1 MVETNVY
8 LKKQWFIKSKA
19 GKVEDNYQFDIK
31 KLLGS
36 GTYGNVIKAVH
47 ANTKELRAIKVIQKS
62 KVRNKDRFQL
72 EIDIMRQLDHP
83 NVIKLYET
91 FEDARNLYLVME
103 LCEGGELFDRIIAKG
118 HFNEKEARNLFTQIM
133 LALNYCHA
141 NKICHRD
148 LKPENFLLLTKAD
161 DSPIKVI
168 DFGLSTYITDKGAMS
183 GSKVA
188 MTTKAG
194 TPYYISPEVLAGE
207 YDEKCDIWSAGV
219 ILYILLSGVPPFYG
233 DTDPQILDSVKKGLF
248 TFDIPEFK
256 GVSESAK
263 DLIKKMICKPAVR
276 LTAQQSLD
284 HPWMKADLEKA
295 TLNLNWG
302 SLKNFQNYN
311 KLKKATLT
319 FIASQLSEN
328 EIQELGKLFKS
339 IDKNGDG
346 VLTVEEIK
354 NALVNQKDQN
364 IKDIQSVLDSIDTDG
379 SGTINYTEFLA
390 ATMEKA
396 IYLKEEKLFNAFRMF
411 DADGSGKISA
421 EELKATLG
429 SDEKF
434 KNLDKSYWENM
445 IKEADKNNDGEIDY
459 NEFLE
464 MMGKTKI

>member
-1 MVETNVY
+1 MVESNVY

-36 GTYGNVIKAVH
+36 GTYGNVIKGVQTS
-47 ANTKELRAIKVIQKS
+47 TKELRAIKVIQKN
-62 KVRNKDRFQL
+62 KVRNKERFQL

-91 FEDARNLYLVME
+91 YEDARNLYLVME

-118 HFNEKEARNLFTQIM
+118 HYNEKEARNTFSQIM
-133 LALNYCHA
+133 LALNYCHS

-168 DFGLSTYITDKGAMS
+168 DFGLSTYITDKGATGTS
-183 GSKVA
+183 VGTKVA

-194 TPYYISPEVLAGE
+194 TPYYISPEVLAGD

-233 DTDPQILDSVKKGLF
+233 DTDPQILESVKKGVF

-256 GVSESAK
+256 GVTDSAK

-276 LTAQQSLD
+276 LTAQQVLE
-284 HPWMKADLEKA
+284 HPWMKLDLEKS

-302 SLKNFQNYN
+302 SMKNFQNYN
-311 KLKKATLT
+311 KLDR
-319 FIASQLSEN
+319 
-328 EIQELGKLFKS
+328 KS
-339 IDKNGDG
+339 
-346 VLTVEEIK
+346 VV
-354 NALVNQKDQN
+354 
-364 IKDIQSVLDSIDTDG
+364 
-379 SGTINYTEFLA
+379 
-390 ATMEKA
+390 
-396 IYLKEEKLFNAFRMF
+396 
-411 DADGSGKISA
+411 
-421 EELKATLG
+421 
-429 SDEKF
+429 
-434 KNLDKSYWENM
+434 
-445 IKEADKNNDGEIDY
+445 
-459 NEFLE
+459 
-464 MMGKTKI
+464 

>member
-1 MVETNVY
+1 MVDTNVY
-8 LKKQWFIKSKA
+8 LKKQWFIKSKG
-19 GKVEDNYQFDIK
+19 GKVEDSYKFDIK

-36 GTYGNVIKAVH
+36 GTYGNVIKAVQ
-47 ANTKELRAIKVIQKS
+47 NGTNELRAIKVIQKN
-62 KVRNKDRFQL
+62 KVRNKERFQL

-103 LCEGGELFDRIIAKG
+103 LCDGGELFDRIIAKG
-118 HFNEKEARNLFTQIM
+118 HFNEKEARNIFTQMM

-161 DSPIKVI
+161 DSPIKII
-168 DFGLSTYITDKGAMS
+168 DFGLSTYITEKGP
-183 GSKVA
+183 GSVKVA

-194 TPYYISPEVLAGE
+194 TPYYISPEVLAGD

-233 DTDPQILDSVKKGLF
+233 DTDPQILESVKKGVF
-248 TFDIPEFK
+248 TFDIAEFK
-256 GVSESAK
+256 AVSDSAK

-276 LTAQQSLD
+276 LTASQTLD

-319 FIASQLSEN
+319 FIASQMSEN
-328 EIQELGKLFKS
+328 EIQELGKLFKG

-346 VLTVEEIK
+346 VLTVDEIK
-354 NALVNQKDQN
+354 SGLF
-364 IKDIQSVLDSIDTDG
+364 VL
-379 SGTINYTEFLA
+379 
-390 ATMEKA
+390 
-396 IYLKEEKLFNAFRMF
+396 
-411 DADGSGKISA
+411 
-421 EELKATLG
+421 
-429 SDEKF
+429 
-434 KNLDKSYWENM
+434 
-445 IKEADKNNDGEIDY
+445 
-459 NEFLE
+459 
-464 MMGKTKI
+464 